1 MLLLLYLTNT
11 NYINKY
17 IIIVSLTVMT
27 ILAFYFPP
35 IVVLYVVDIYIYML
49 RTNFIMSS
57 SVKVKK
63 VPAEVSMD
71 ITAEGIEEEEINL
84 KSLVVNYTDKF
95 DK

>member
-17 IIIVSLTVMT
+17 VIIISLTVMS

-35 IVVLYVVDIYIYML
+35 IAALYVMDIYIYML
-49 RTNFIMSS
+49 RTNFVMSS
-57 SVKVKK
+57 SIKVKK

-71 ITAEGIEEEEINL
+71 ITTEGIEEEEINL

>member
-17 IIIVSLTVMT
+17 VIIVSLTVMS

-35 IVVLYVVDIYIYML
+35 IAALYVMDIYIYML
-49 RTNFIMSS
+49 RTNFVMSS
-57 SVKVKK
+57 SIKVKK

-71 ITAEGIEEEEINL
+71 ITTEGIEEEEINL